1 MLLFKVLFAVV
12 ALTVGLIVFNNIYGD
27 NFLFSAV
34 KSRMTATPEKSFS
47 TKENTYE
54 ENCLPQ
60 QYIGNKYFEIKIP
73 AGFCG
78 CLDDGKKALRQNR
91 ALGVEIDEE
100 AFVSMCVDVYYK
112 VSLLAQCKRINS
124 KLFKSKKTSR
134 LNCSCFTGKV
144 NSILSRAIAE
154 DFSMETQEEISNNF
168 MDNDD
173 INAGLVRIKKN
184 MTLDVDG
191 MPNIKRPI
199 YSIPQGVVTSCMKKI
214 NKKKK

>member
-27 NFLFSAV
+27 NFLFSAF
-34 KSRMTATPEKSFS
+34 KSRITATPEKSFS
-47 TKENTYE
+47 AEKDTYE

-60 QYIGNKYFEIKIP
+60 KYIGNKYFEIKIP
-73 AGFCG
+73 TGFCG
-78 CLDDGKKALRQNR
+78 CLDDGKSALSQSKAL
-91 ALGVEIDEE
+91 GEKIDKE

-112 VSLLAQCKRINS
+112 VSLFAQCKKINN
-124 KLFKSKKTSR
+124 KLFKSKKASR
-134 LNCSCFTGKV
+134 LDCSCFASRV
-144 NSILSRAIAE
+144 NSLLSRVIAE
-154 DFSMETQEEISNNF
+154 DFSMEVQEEIAENF
-168 MDNDD
+168 MDSDD
-173 INAGLVRIKKN
+173 INAGLARIKQD

-199 YSIPQGVVTSCMKKI
+199 YSIPQGVVTSCMKKM